1 MSSMLKQERTGE
13 IGVRMQRS
21 KKLAR
26 NELTKPQVL
35 PLKISEQISIKK

>member
-1 MSSMLKQERTGE
+1 MSFMLKSETTSETGF
-13 IGVRMQRS
+13 RMLRRE
-21 KKLAR
+21 KLAR